1 MRLDLLSFSL
11 GLVVKSLEDFGV
23 FAGVNGEHPAIQ
35 ERTILLRDSLVL
47 IF

>member
-1 MRLDLLSFSL
+1 MRLDLLSFGL

-35 ERTILLRDSLVL
+35 EGAILLSYSLVL
-47 IF
+47 IL